1 MGYGCRLDFAVCSQ
15 LIRRICL
22 ISDFCPSGYDFTIPS
37 SRLYLM
43 IQTLGVALRFV
54 GNYIPGGL
62 SPQTGGMPV
71 ILQKAPGASIS
82 QGQCIYFSR
91 PEKHPFSDRKFT
103 QFFLKNH
110 CILWFY
116 PPFLSKN
123 RKCHLNY
130 RSLMRHC
137 GGIDAN
143 PEILSLLLHLYQPH
157 LIQDFLSA
165 YITAHTPMT
174 PSALYNILVTYPLA
188 LPKDHVIHGEGHH
201 PFTQQFIQSLLYFP
215 ESQVWNHTKRIARK

>member
-1 MGYGCRLDFAVCSQ
+1 MGTAHIILILLHKSQ
-15 LIRRICL
+15 WIGMVKADILI
-22 ISDFCPSGYDFTIPS
+22 
-37 SRLYLM
+37 
-43 IQTLGVALRFV
+43 
-54 GNYIPGGL
+54 GL
-62 SPQTGGMPV
+62 
-71 ILQKAPGASIS
+71 L
-82 QGQCIYFSR
+82 
-91 PEKHPFSDRKFT
+91 
-103 QFFLKNH
+103 
-110 CILWFY
+110 
-116 PPFLSKN
+116 N

-130 RSLMRHC
+130 RSLMRRC

-165 YITAHTPMT
+165 YITTHTPMT